1 MLSMNNTA
9 KRYYNETE
17 AAHMLHISVRELH
30 EILDGH
36 VFTAENPRPKAIEL
50 TYSDLLLLSI
60 WAKPQRGHNVV
71 EMPRRN

>member
-1 MLSMNNTA
+1 MLSVNNTA
-9 KRYYNETE
+9 KRYYNEGE
-17 AAHMLHISVRELH
+17 AARMLCISVRELH
-30 EILDGH
+30 EILDDY

-60 WAKPQRGHNVV
+60 WANPQRGHNVV